1 MSVQKS
7 RYWMVAFTFV
17 FALLLGGP
25 MFASVT
31 TTDTG
36 TGISSQMGE
45 VIQRKE
51 MTAVPP
57 VTRSY
62 TDLLALQPGVV
73 FSPSSMQR
81 LFSSPGMWLAK
92 GWVDE

>member
-1 MSVQKS
+1 MSIQKS
-7 RYWMVAFTFV
+7 RYWMVAFTFLL
-17 FALLLGGP
+17 ALLRSGL
-25 MFASVT
+25 MFSSVT

-36 TGISSQMGE
+36 TGISPQMGD
-45 VIQRKE
+45 VIEEKE
-51 MTAVPP
+51 MTAVPL

-73 FSPSSMQR
+73 SPSSMQQ
-81 LFSSPGMWLAK
+81 LFSSQGMWLAK

>member
-1 MSVQKS
+1 MSIQKS

-17 FALLLGGP
+17 FALLRSGL
-25 MFASVT
+25 MFSSVT

-36 TGISSQMGE
+36 TGISPQMGD
-45 VIQRKE
+45 VIEEKE
-51 MTAVPP
+51 MTAVPL

-73 FSPSSMQR
+73 SPFEHAAA
-81 LFSSPGMWLAK
+81 LFEPGNVVGEGL
-92 GWVDE
+92 GR